1 VRFLES
7 WSSTSLAKKAVP
19 RHCTGYF
26 RLDRAF
32 SLIEGHPAAR
42 PDKVAHATGLFW
54 TKQHGVFAAAG
65 IVSITENLARI
76 VDSDGVGQ
84 RKTGAGRNESIEID

>member
-1 VRFLES
+1 VIRVRFPES

-32 SLIEGHPAAR
+32 SLIEGHPRFVMGKKSGAWQRVDQPPLTEDIYTDEIDPRRAL
-42 PDKVAHATGLFW
+42 PELF
-54 TKQHGVFAAAG
+54 
-65 IVSITENLARI
+65 IVSVHII
-76 VDSDGVGQ
+76 SFVD
-84 RKTGAGRNESIEID
+84 T